1 MKPTHI
7 IALLLLPLN
16 FLLTAC
22 SGTSG
27 EKEEVTPAVKE
38 HTVLAV
44 LWQQNAA
51 EYRALCYQAF
61 NSAKRKIQ
69 RSGLSDQ
76 PLALIT
82 DIDETVLDNSAYSGM
97 QILYDRAFDRE
108 DWIEWGLQK
117 SAKALPGAVAFF
129 RYADSMGVEVF
140 YISNRYEEQLAET
153 LENMAALGLPNSD
166 AEHVFLKTNS
176 SEKQSRRDRV
186 LEEHHVLM
194 YLGDNLSDLSSVFDG
209 QGTVQRNL
217 LVDELSDAFGD
228 RFIVFPNATYG
239 DWESKGIYES
249 GRDWTDAQRD
259 SIRRA
264 KVVSYK

>member
-22 SGTSG
+22 SGTSDQT
-27 EKEEVTPAVKE
+27 EEVTPAAKE

-61 NSAKRKIQ
+61 NSAKRRIEQ
-69 RSGLSDQ
+69 SGLSDQ

-82 DIDETVLDNSAYSGM
+82 DIDETVLDNSPYSGM

-129 RYADSMGVEVF
+129 QYAD
-140 YISNRYEEQLAET
+140 
-153 LENMAALGLPNSD
+153 
-166 AEHVFLKTNS
+166 
-176 SEKQSRRDRV
+176 
-186 LEEHHVLM
+186 
-194 YLGDNLSDLSSVFDG
+194 
-209 QGTVQRNL
+209 
-217 LVDELSDAFGD
+217 
-228 RFIVFPNATYG
+228 
-239 DWESKGIYES
+239 
-249 GRDWTDAQRD
+249 
-259 SIRRA
+259 
-264 KVVSYK
+264 

>member
-7 IALLLLPLN
+7 IALLSLLLN

-22 SGTSG
+22 SGTRSNRG
-27 EKEEVTPAVKE
+27 RTQLRRNTPYS
-38 HTVLAV
+38 LCFGSR
-44 LWQQNAA
+44 AA

-61 NSAKRKIQ
+61 NSAKKKIE
-69 RSGLSDQ
+69 RSDLSDQ

-82 DIDETVLDNSAYSGM
+82 DIDETVLDNSPYSGM

-153 LENMAALGLPNSD
+153 LENMAALGLPMPMQNTYFED
-166 AEHVFLKTNS
+166 ELKR
-176 SEKQSRRDRV
+176 KAIRRDRV

-194 YLGDNLSDLSSVFDG
+194 YLG
-209 QGTVQRNL
+209 T
-217 LVDELSDAFGD
+217 
-228 RFIVFPNATYG
+228 IFPI
-239 DWESKGIYES
+239 SCL
-249 GRDWTDAQRD
+249 
-259 SIRRA
+259 
-264 KVVSYK
+264 